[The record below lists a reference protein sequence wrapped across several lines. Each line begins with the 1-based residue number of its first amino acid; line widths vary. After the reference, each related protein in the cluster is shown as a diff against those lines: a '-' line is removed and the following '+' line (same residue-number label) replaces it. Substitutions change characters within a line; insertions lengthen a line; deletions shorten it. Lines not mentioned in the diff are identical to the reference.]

1 MSIIELGVIDRS
13 SVDTASSLFN
23 WKKHPHLQDEMPSA
37 NEDGFKNL
45 HGLSEQ
51 DIQSWKY
58 FLNMTQNNMLETY
71 ENNWEIATKK
81 NGINNF

>member
-1 MSIIELGVIDRS
+1 
-13 SVDTASSLFN
+13 
-23 WKKHPHLQDEMPSA
+23 MPSA

-58 FLNMTQNNMLETY
+58 FLNMTQNNMFETY